1 MDRNLKNIKASG
13 FKTPDNYFEGVE
25 DSVLNQI
32 HLKSVEGSGFKMP
45 EGYLDTLDDT
55 VIAKVSKNR
64 DTKVINLFSRRNLLY
79 MSSVAAAVLLLFN
92 LSIFESKRVA
102 SFDTLDTATLENYIL
117 SEYIDSYEI
126 SSLMN
131 NEEINE
137 EAFIDYDFS
146 DEHME
151 DYILNNI
158 DIEGLFLE

>member
-13 FKTPDNYFEGVE
+13 FKTPENYFEGVE

-32 HLKSVEGSGFKMP
+32 HLKSIEGSGFKIP

-55 VIAKVSKNR
+55 IIAKVSKNN
-64 DTKVINLFSRRNLLY
+64 DTKVINLFSRKNLLY

-137 EAFIDYDFS
+137 EAFIDYNFS

>member
-13 FKTPDNYFEGVE
+13 FKTPENYFEGVE

-32 HLKSVEGSGFKMP
+32 HLKSIEGSGFKIP

-55 VIAKVSKNR
+55 IIAKASKNN
-64 DTKVINLFSRRNLLY
+64 DSKVINLFSRKNLLC

>member
-13 FKTPDNYFEGVE
+13 FKTPENYFEGVE

-32 HLKSVEGSGFKMP
+32 HLKSIEGSGFKIP
-45 EGYLDTLDDT
+45 EDYLDTLDDT
-55 VIAKVSKNR
+55 IIAKVSKNN
-64 DTKVINLFSRRNLLY
+64 DTKVINLFSRKNLLY

-137 EAFIDYDFS
+137 EAFIDYNFS

>member
-13 FKTPDNYFEGVE
+13 FKTPENYFEGVE

-32 HLKSVEGSGFKMP
+32 HLKSIEGSGFKMP

-55 VIAKVSKNR
+55 IIAKVSKNN
-64 DTKVINLFSRRNLLY
+64 DTKVINLFSRKNLLY
-79 MSSVAAAVLLLFN
+79 MSSVAAAILLLFN

-137 EAFIDYDFS
+137 EAFIDYNFS

>member
-13 FKTPDNYFEGVE
+13 FKTPENYFEGVE

-32 HLKSVEGSGFKMP
+32 HLKSIEGSGFKIP

-55 VIAKVSKNR
+55 IIAKVSKNN
-64 DTKVINLFSRRNLLY
+64 DSKVINLFSRKNLLY
-79 MSSVAAAVLLLFN
+79 MSSVAAAILLLFN

-137 EAFIDYDFS
+137 EAFIDYNFS

>member
-13 FKTPDNYFEGVE
+13 FKTPENYFEGVE

-32 HLKSVEGSGFKMP
+32 HLKSIEGSGFKIP

-55 VIAKVSKNR
+55 IIAKVSKTN
-64 DTKVINLFSRRNLLY
+64 DTKVINLFSRKNLLY
-79 MSSVAAAVLLLFN
+79 MSSVAAAILLLFN

-137 EAFIDYDFS
+137 EAFIDYNFS

>member
-13 FKTPDNYFEGVE
+13 FKTPENYFEGVE

-32 HLKSVEGSGFKMP
+32 HLKSIEGSGFKIP

-55 VIAKVSKNR
+55 IIAKVSKSN
-64 DTKVINLFSRRNLLY
+64 DTKVINLFSRKNLLY
-79 MSSVAAAVLLLFN
+79 MSSVAAAILLLFN

-137 EAFIDYDFS
+137 EAFIDYNFS

>member
-13 FKTPDNYFEGVE
+13 FKTPENYFEGVE

-32 HLKSVEGSGFKMP
+32 HLKSIEGSGFKIP

-55 VIAKVSKNR
+55 IIAKVSKNN
-64 DTKVINLFSRRNLLY
+64 DTKVINLFSRKNLLY
-79 MSSVAAAVLLLFN
+79 MSSVAAAILLLFN

-137 EAFIDYDFS
+137 EAFIDYNFS